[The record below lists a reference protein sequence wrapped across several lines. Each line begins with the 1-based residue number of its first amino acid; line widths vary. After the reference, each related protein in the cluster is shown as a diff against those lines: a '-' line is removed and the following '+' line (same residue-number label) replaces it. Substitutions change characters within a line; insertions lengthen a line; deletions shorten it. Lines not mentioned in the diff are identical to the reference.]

1 MPGACV
7 DAWTQRIPNAA
18 SPMLAATIGKEP
30 TMTTAID
37 PAIAAARAAAEA
49 AKPAEMATID
59 PLQKDRDALLIADP
73 GNPHHAFYQQALEGL
88 ELLGPQR
95 FKDRREL
102 ERVALA
108 IALQAAA
115 VGLSRIDRVVAS
127 DDGAGYFFVDRHAV
141 DPAMRGYVAHAQAAQ
156 LPGDRVTEV
165 QQLQAQRMQEQ
176 QRQVDQSQR
185 DAQDPRRVAP
195 PTRQL

>member
-1 MPGACV
+1 
-7 DAWTQRIPNAA
+7 
-18 SPMLAATIGKEP
+18 
-30 TMTTAID
+30 MTTAID
-37 PAIAAARAAAEA
+37 PAIAAARTAAEA
-49 AKPAEMATID
+49 AKPAEVATID
-59 PLQKDRDALLIADP
+59 PLQKDRDALLISDP

-115 VGLSRIDRVVAS
+115 VGLSRIDHVVAS

-141 DPAMRGYVAHAQAAQ
+141 DPAMRGYVAHAQAAAQ
-156 LPGDRVTEV
+156 PPGDRRVAEG
-165 QQLQAQRMQEQ
+165 QQLQAQRAQEQ
-176 QRQVDQSQR
+176 QRQVEQAQR
-185 DAQDPRRVAP
+185 DAQDARRGPQP
-195 PTRQL
+195 PTRQP

>member
-1 MPGACV
+1 
-7 DAWTQRIPNAA
+7 
-18 SPMLAATIGKEP
+18 MLAATIGKEHA
-30 TMTTAID
+30 MTTGID

-49 AKPAEMATID
+49 AKPAGVATID
-59 PLQKDRDALLIADP
+59 PLQKGRDALLISDP
-73 GNPHHAFYQQALEGL
+73 ANPHHAFYQQALQGL

-115 VGLSRIDRVVAS
+115 VGLARIDRVVAS

-141 DPAMRGYVAHAQAAQ
+141 DPAMRGYVAHAEAVQP
-156 LPGDRVTEV
+156 PGDRRAIEV

-176 QRQVDQSQR
+176 QRQVEQAQR
-185 DAQDPRRVAP
+185 DAQDARRAPPP
-195 PTRQL
+195 PTRQF

>member
-1 MPGACV
+1 
-7 DAWTQRIPNAA
+7 
-18 SPMLAATIGKEP
+18 MLAATIGKEHA
-30 TMTTAID
+30 MTTGID

-49 AKPAEMATID
+49 AKPAEVATID
-59 PLQKDRDALLIADP
+59 PLQKDRDTLLISDP
-73 GNPHHAFYQQALEGL
+73 ISPHHAFYQQALERL

-115 VGLSRIDRVVAS
+115 VGLARIDRVVAS

-141 DPAMRGYVAHAQAAQ
+141 DPAMRGYVAHAEAVQP
-156 LPGDRVTEV
+156 PGDRVIEA

-176 QRQVDQSQR
+176 QRQVEQSQR
-185 DAQDPRRVAP
+185 DAHDARRGAI

>member
-1 MPGACV
+1 
-7 DAWTQRIPNAA
+7 
-18 SPMLAATIGKEP
+18 
-30 TMTTAID
+30 MTTAID

-49 AKPAEMATID
+49 AKPAEVATID
-59 PLQKDRDALLIADP
+59 PLQKDREALLIADP
-73 GNPHHAFYQQALEGL
+73 GNPHHAFYRQAVEGL

-141 DPAMRGYVAHAQAAQ
+141 DPAMRGYVAHAQAVQ
-156 LPGDRVTEV
+156 PLGDGRAAELQ
-165 QQLQAQRMQEQ
+165 QQLQARRAQDQ
-176 QRQVDQSQR
+176 QRQVEQAQL
-185 DAQDPRRVAP
+185 DAQDARRAP
-195 PTRQL
+195 PPPARQP